1 MSEPEILLNRF
12 SPERLEPYLGASG
25 GDLEAALALY
35 AWNADLSADLS
46 TTIGHVEVLLRNAL
60 HQNLT
65 EWSGERFGEPRWY
78 LDPGHRLHHRAVQ
91 DITAARRRAARDG
104 RVETPGRVVAE
115 LSFGFW
121 RFLLANRYD
130 GTLWR
135 ETLHRAF
142 PGQARRRPIHDA
154 AAELHRC
161 RNRLAHH
168 EPVFNR
174 PVDVIH
180 ASAVDLADWI
190 CPVTRGWIERHT
202 RAPDPAYWRSR
213 RNGVPGQERQTKIR

>member
-1 MSEPEILLNRF
+1 MSESEILRRRF
-12 SPERLEPYLGASG
+12 SPERLEPYLGAAD
-25 GDLEAALALY
+25 GDLDVALDLY

-46 TTIGHVEVLLRNAL
+46 TTIGHVEVLLRNAI

-65 EWSGERFGEPRWY
+65 EWSEERFGEPKWF
-78 LDPGHRLHHRAVQ
+78 LDPGHRLQPRAVQ
-91 DITAARRRAARDG
+91 DIAAARRRATRSG
-104 RVETPGRVVAE
+104 RPETPGRVVAE

-121 RFLLANRYD
+121 RFLLANHYD

-135 ETLHRAF
+135 ETLYRAF

-154 AAELHRC
+154 AAVLHLC

-174 PVDVIH
+174 PVDGIH
-180 ASAVDLADWI
+180 ASAVALADWI
-190 CPVTRGWIERHT
+190 CPVSRGWIERHS
-202 RAPDPAYWRSR
+202 RAPDATYWRSR
-213 RNGVPGQERQTKIR
+213 RNGVSGQERQTKIR